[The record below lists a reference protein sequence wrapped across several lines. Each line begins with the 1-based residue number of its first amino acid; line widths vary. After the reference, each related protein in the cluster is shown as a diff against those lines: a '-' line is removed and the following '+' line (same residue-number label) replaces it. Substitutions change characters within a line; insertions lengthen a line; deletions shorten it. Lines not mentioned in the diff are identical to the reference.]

1 MRMNNTVIVSLLL
14 ALVGL
19 PLRAIAADTFA
30 IRAILV
36 MATNQKAAA
45 DPKLADFEAPLQRN
59 LPESSFR
66 YAGEATTAMGVTAR
80 GNVSLGHG
88 HRLELEGEKGD
99 GRGHAVRVRWLNGDK
114 VVISTSLTLQPGV
127 PAVLGRRPSDDGE
140 TPIVLVIAK

>member
-1 MRMNNTVIVSLLL
+1 MRMINTVIVSLLVAL
-14 ALVGL
+14 AGL
-19 PLRAIAADTFA
+19 PLRALAADTVA
-30 IRAILV
+30 VRAILV

-66 YAGEATTAMGVTAR
+66 YVGEATTTVGATTR
-80 GNVSLGHG
+80 GNISLGNG
-88 HRLELEGEKGD
+88 HRLELDGEKGD

-114 VVISTSLTLQPGV
+114 VVMNTSLTLQPGV